1 MGAPKEKPINVASVL
16 QRSPFRYPG
25 GKTWLVSRIRLWLRR
40 RFPEPTELVE
50 PFAAGGIVGLTAAFE
65 GLAKHVTMVE
75 LDRESWAPSGA
86 RYSRR
91 RRTYERY

>member
-1 MGAPKEKPINVASVL
+1 
-16 QRSPFRYPG
+16 
-25 GKTWLVSRIRLWLRR
+25 
-40 RFPEPTELVE
+40 LVE

-75 LDRESWAPSGA
+75 LDRESWPPSGA